1 MNELDKL
8 IVVTAATITTIY
20 LIGPAA
26 VWRIVKTVA
35 EWALVITVFVWML

>member
-8 IVVTAATITTIY
+8 MAVTVVTAATIY

-26 VWRIVKTVA
+26 VCRIVKTVA
-35 EWALVITVFVWML
+35 EWALAITVFVWML